1 MRMKE
6 IEHVLRTIGPFYRMI
21 LDSDSAYSWGPV
33 LDDGPVAVCSFQTGV
48 QDGHDLVV
56 RVRTYPVDETAPLLG
71 QRANRWTRVYIDGAF
86 IRDAELS
93 QTNSGWATVIT
104 DAQRRGVRIEGE
116 GMAPAELRL
125 ALTSGDRVV
134 HSEVPRAGSP
144 TADGGGSTSSER
156 CLRF

>member
-33 LDDGPVAVCSFQTGV
+33 LDDGPVAVCSFQSGV

-56 RVRTYPVDETAPLLG
+56 RVRTYAVGEPVPLLG
-71 QRANRWTRVYIDGAF
+71 QRSNRWTKVYIDGTF

-93 QTNSGWATVIT
+93 KTVGGWTTVIT
-104 DAQRRGVRIEGE
+104 DGQHRGVRIEGE
-116 GMAPAELRL
+116 GMVPAELRL
-125 ALTSGDRVV
+125 ALTSGD
-134 HSEVPRAGSP
+134 HFPA
-144 TADGGGSTSSER
+144 A
-156 CLRF
+156 